1 MDTYIYTYILI
12 YQYLSMGDVTASLDC
27 QTWMELRLQ
36 ILRLGLKVG
45 PDALQPN
52 VAESLHNKA

>member
-1 MDTYIYTYILI
+1 MLQPALI
-12 YQYLSMGDVTASLDC
+12 AKHE
-27 QTWMELRLQ
+27 MELRLQ

-45 PDALQPN
+45 QDALQPN